1 MKRKVLFIGF
11 IMIFA
16 FAACDKEVDLVI
28 PELFVTP
35 TDAGVLDTVTTVAY
49 ASISIEGEPVQIDS
63 YLWSIQ
69 DPDGNE
75 VYLLSGDRDSVK
87 WVPLKE
93 GDYLINVTINA
104 GNKSVTKT
112 SLNTFK
118 NTIRTFQTA
127 LVGEWEGSMDAP
139 WYSSSGVVHFT
150 IEANGHYS
158 AYLVSEPSPWG
169 GPNSALDNGVDEWD
183 HLEKKIIVEN
193 LKANGEANG
202 SIKFVHY
209 WGELL
214 TYLFDKMS
222 FSNNYNELHFNS
234 GNFSPENLGIEYKLT
249 RQN

>member
-1 MKRKVLFIGF
+1 MKKNVLFIGF
-11 IMIFA
+11 IVIFGLG
-16 FAACDKEVDLVI
+16 ACDKEIDLVI

-35 TDAGVLDTVTTVAY
+35 TDAGVLDTVTAVAY
-49 ASISIEGEPVQIDS
+49 ATVTIEGEPVQIDS

-75 VYLLSGDRDSVK
+75 VDLLSGDRDSVK
-87 WVPLKE
+87 WIPLKE

-112 SLNTFK
+112 SLSTFK

-127 LVGEWEGSMDAP
+127 LVGEWEGSMHAP
-139 WYSSSGVVHFT
+139 WFSSTGVVHFT

-158 AYLVSEPSPWG
+158 GYLVSEPSPWG
-169 GPNSALDNGVDEWD
+169 GPYSALENGVDEWD
-183 HLEKKIIVEN
+183 HPDKKFIVDN
-193 LKANGEANG
+193 ILSNGQASG
-202 SIKFVHY
+202 TIKFVHSN
-209 WGELL
+209 GELL

-222 FSNNYNELHFNS
+222 FANDFNELNFNS
-234 GNFSPENLGIEYKLT
+234 GHFSPEYLKIEYKLT